1 MFTITAGR
9 VPASITRA
17 ENSRVHR
24 NGPVRSTSMTARQL
38 SSDILRISPVRRS
51 RFTVSPS
58 RKMPAL
64 LISALSGPSWRCAS
78 SMTRATSSSSATL
91 PRIATTLPR
100 SGLASSSVC
109 FMPSSLTSHSATAA
123 PASASRSVN
132 SRPMPDPPPVTT
144 AFNPDSST
152 GSSSRLARGAPVY
165 GRRPARPA
173 RAKLGGPMP
182 QFSTEQIERYKRHLL
197 LDEVGAEGQ
206 RRLLDARVLI
216 IGAGGLGSPSAL
228 YLAAAGVGTL
238 GLVDFDRVDASN
250 LQRQILYATG
260 DVGRP
265 KVEVAAERLR
275 ALNPDVRV
283 VAHAERLEAA
293 NARERIRAYD
303 VVLDGTDTF
312 PSRYLTN
319 DVCVWERRPLVY
331 GSIMRFEGQVSVFDA
346 QRGPCYRCLFPEPPP
361 PELAPNCAAAGVLG
375 VLPGGIRMLQATA
388 VIEPVLDRGEP
399 LVGRLLVY
407 DALALEFREFR
418 LQRDPEC
425 AVCGPNP
432 RITEP
437 IDYEAFCAATAG
449 SQHGPAI
456 PEITAHELALRLGR

>member
-1 MFTITAGR
+1 
-9 VPASITRA
+9 
-17 ENSRVHR
+17 
-24 NGPVRSTSMTARQL
+24 
-38 SSDILRISPVRRS
+38 
-51 RFTVSPS
+51 
-58 RKMPAL
+58 
-64 LISALSGPSWRCAS
+64 
-78 SMTRATSSSSATL
+78 
-91 PRIATTLPR
+91 
-100 SGLASSSVC
+100 
-109 FMPSSLTSHSATAA
+109 
-123 PASASRSVN
+123 
-132 SRPMPDPPPVTT
+132 
-144 AFNPDSST
+144 
-152 GSSSRLARGAPVY
+152 
-165 GRRPARPA
+165 
-173 RAKLGGPMP
+173 MP
-182 QFSTEQIERYKRHLL
+182 QFSPEQIERYKRHLL

-319 DVCVWERRPLVY
+319 DVCVWERKPLVY

-346 QRGPCYRCLFPEPPP
+346 TRGPCYRCLFPEPPP

-375 VLPGGIRMLQATA
+375 VLPGVVGMLQAT
-388 VIEPVLDRGEP
+388 EVLKLLLGRGEP
-399 LVGRLLVY
+399 LIGRLLAY
-407 DALALEFREFR
+407 DALALEFREFK
-418 LQRDPEC
+418 LARDPEC
-425 AVCGPNP
+425 AVCGPKP

-437 IDYEAFCAATAG
+437 IDYEAFCASAAG
-449 SQHGPAI
+449 AQAGPKI
-456 PEITAHELALRLGR
+456 PEITAHELATRLARPDAPLLIDVREPWEHDTARIPGARLVPAGALDATLGELEAWRSKPIVIHCHHGGRSRKACELLRARGFERVENLAGGIDAWSLQVDPSVKRY